1 MRVTPVSFDLAG
13 ASSIDGQIQGASGA
27 QMGSSSAYAQ
37 LALMAPI
44 GGHLGVR
51 FVIDGATTFYRFTGD
66 PFLVPGGGIPWD
78 QVRSSSVGL
87 QAMYVWQ
94 RRWALILAVN
104 AGSAG
109 ARGASFGDT
118 LSAGG
123 TVGFSYT
130 FASGLLLGVL
140 SRRSRS

>member
-1 MRVTPVSFDLAG
+1 
-13 ASSIDGQIQGASGA
+13 
-27 QMGSSSAYAQ
+27 
-37 LALMAPI
+37 
-44 GGHLGVR
+44 
-51 FVIDGATTFYRFTGD
+51 
-66 PFLVPGGGIPWD
+66 
-78 QVRSSSVGL
+78 
-87 QAMYVWQ
+87 MYVWQ
-94 RRWALILAVN
+94 RRWALLFLAAN

-109 ARGASFGDT
+109 ALGASFGGT